1 MKRFLSNN
9 SPLYDSLFDQG
20 FISFDEKKCL
30 MVSNWLSPSN
40 QERCHI
46 KSGDFV
52 QMLPLDEKRE
62 FYLKYHR
69 QYVFKG

>member
-1 MKRFLSNN
+1 
-9 SPLYDSLFDQG
+9 
-20 FISFDEKKCL
+20 

-52 QMLPLDEKRE
+52 QMLPLGEKRE